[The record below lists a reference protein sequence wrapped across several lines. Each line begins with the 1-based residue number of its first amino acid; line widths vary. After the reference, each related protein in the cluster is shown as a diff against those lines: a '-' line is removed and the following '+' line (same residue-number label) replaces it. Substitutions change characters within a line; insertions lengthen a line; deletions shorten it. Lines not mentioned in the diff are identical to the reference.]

1 MLSLRFLFFLET
13 GLIVLTVMEF
23 AYYVL
28 LTLETSFPA
37 PKIEVY
43 YQITSA
49 QCLVLVRSSI
59 VLWVDEIN

>member
-1 MLSLRFLFFLET
+1 MCFLCVFIFLET
-13 GLIVLTVMEF
+13 GFIVVMEF

-59 VLWVDEIN
+59 LWIDEIN